1 MNERMNG
8 RTKERT
14 REEEAATYAAAAAAA
29 EQTNQTAAA
38 AEGKVI
44 KSFFGAGKALR
55 PSRPPTTRV
64 MCLPSGSTY
73 DAFTVNPAC

>member
-8 RTKERT
+8 RT
-14 REEEAATYAAAAAAA
+14 EEEAATYAA

-38 AEGKVI
+38 EGKVV

-55 PSRPPTTRV
+55 PAATDGESYVFALGIDPI
-64 MCLPSGSTY
+64 
-73 DAFTVNPAC
+73 

>member
-55 PSRPPTTRV
+55 SATDNESYV
-64 MCLPSGSTY
+64 FALGI
-73 DAFTVNPAC
+73 DL

>member
-8 RTKERT
+8 RT
-14 REEEAATYAAAAAAA
+14 EEEATYAA

-38 AEGKVI
+38 AEGKVV

-55 PSRPPTTRV
+55 PAATDGESYVFALGIDPI
-64 MCLPSGSTY
+64 
-73 DAFTVNPAC
+73 

>member
-8 RTKERT
+8 RT
-14 REEEAATYAAAAAAA
+14 EEEATYAA

-38 AEGKVI
+38 EGKVV

-55 PSRPPTTRV
+55 PATAATDSKSYVFALGIDPI
-64 MCLPSGSTY
+64 
-73 DAFTVNPAC
+73 